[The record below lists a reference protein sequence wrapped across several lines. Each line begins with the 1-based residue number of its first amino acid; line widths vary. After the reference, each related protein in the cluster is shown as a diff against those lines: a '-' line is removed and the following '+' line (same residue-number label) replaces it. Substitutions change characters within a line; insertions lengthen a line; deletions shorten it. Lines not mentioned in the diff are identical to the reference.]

1 MPKCIKMD
9 RFRYI
14 SSEAWR
20 ALTAIEMG
28 LKNHE
33 VVPPELALKIS
44 HLRRSCIGFSHLVQ
58 EQLILNKLVAYE
70 TDNRHSMK
78 GYRLTNLGYDY
89 LALNQLFKSEQL
101 ASLGTMIGAGKESD
115 VYIATAG
122 ARCGRLSD
130 DSEDLLDEFPKE
142 GDAVVVKFHRL
153 GRTSFRKV
161 KEKREY
167 HQHRSSCSWL
177 YLDRLASRREFV
189 MMQSLRSKGIPVPI
203 PYTHNRNAVVMSYV
217 ADSLPLYRILPSILN
232 SNESALAR
240 SLYYQAKDILERV
253 ASLGLVH
260 GDLNEF
266 NLMVSDLDP
275 EQNMDISN
283 PKLVLIDFPQ
293 MISRDHKL
301 ANTIYERDAEGVV
314 NFFSRYFDIPL
325 DDLPSSL
332 DSIKRIDDVDL
343 HLKAPG
349 YISKNA
355 TNRHSQHTTE
365 DSLLGPV
372 ARLQLSSSENS
383 EVEESTCDSD
393 SDSVDSTTTNSQEN
407 DQSQIESDGKSD
419 SEEINHNKN
428 NKKDITSVQGTEIKT
443 KPTLITVEEIRERNR
458 RERRRQKQ
466 VDFNRQIKRHNR
478 AAIKRQGR
486 LNMKTEALLFG

>member
-14 SSEAWR
+14 TSEAWR
-20 ALTAIEMG
+20 ALIAIEMG

-58 EQLILNKLVAYE
+58 EQLILNRLVAYE

-89 LALNQLFKSEQL
+89 LALNQFFKSEQL
-101 ASLGTMIGAGKESD
+101 ESLGTMIGAGKESD
-115 VYIATAG
+115 VYIAAAG
-122 ARCGRLSD
+122 ARCGRPSD
-130 DSEDLLDEFPKE
+130 GSEGPLVDFPNE
-142 GDAVVVKFHRL
+142 GDSVVVKFHRL

-189 MMQSLRSKGIPVPI
+189 MMQSLRSNGIPVPI
-203 PYTHNRNAVVMSYV
+203 PYTHNRNAVVMSYI

-232 SNESALAR
+232 SNESAFAR
-240 SLYYQAKDILERV
+240 LLYYQAKNILERI

-275 EQNMDISN
+275 EENTEISN

-301 ANTIYERDAEGVV
+301 ANNIYERDAEGVV

-325 DDLPSSL
+325 NDLPSSL
-332 DSIKRIDDVDL
+332 DSIKRVDYVDV

-355 TNRHSQHTTE
+355 TNRHSKHTIE
-365 DSLLGPV
+365 DSLLGSV
-372 ARLQLSSSENS
+372 ARLQLSSLENS
-383 EVEESTCDSD
+383 EDEENTCDSD
-393 SDSVDSTTTNSQEN
+393 SDSIGSTTDSQEN
-407 DQSQIESDGKSD
+407 DQSQIEVNDQSNL
-419 SEEINHNKN
+419 EEINYNKN
-428 NKKDITSVQGTEIKT
+428 NKKDINSVQETKITT
-443 KPTLITVEEIRERNR
+443 KPALITVEEIRERNR
-458 RERRRQKQ
+458 RERRHQKQ

-478 AAIKRQGR
+478 AGIKRQGR
-486 LNMKTEALLFG
+486 LNMKAEALLFG

>member
-20 ALTAIEMG
+20 ALIAIEMG

-44 HLRRSCIGFSHLVQ
+44 HLRRSCTSFSHLVQ
-58 EQLILNKLVAYE
+58 EQLILNRLVAYE
-70 TDNRHSMK
+70 TDNKHSMK

-101 ASLGTMIGAGKESD
+101 TSLGTMIGAGKESD
-115 VYIATAG
+115 VYIAAAG
-122 ARCGRLSD
+122 ARCGRPSD
-130 DSEDLLDEFPKE
+130 GSESLLEEFPKE
-142 GDAVVVKFHRL
+142 EDLVVVKFHRL

-167 HQHRSSCSWL
+167 HQHRNNCSWL
-177 YLDRLASRREFV
+177 YLDRLASKREFI
-189 MMQSLRSKGIPVPI
+189 MMQSLWSNGIPVPI

-217 ADSLPLYRILPSILN
+217 ADSLPLYRILPSILS
-232 SNESALAR
+232 SNGSAFAQ
-240 SLYYQAKDILERV
+240 SLYYQAKEILERV

-260 GDLNEF
+260 GDFNEF

-275 EQNMDISN
+275 EKDEGISN

-301 ANTIYERDAEGVV
+301 ANAIYERDADGIV
-314 NFFSRYFDIPL
+314 NFFSRYFDIPS

-332 DSIKRIDDVDL
+332 DSIQRTDDVDV

-355 TNRHSQHTTE
+355 TNRHSRHTVE
-365 DSLLGPV
+365 DSLLGSV
-372 ARLQLSSSENS
+372 ARLRLSSLNNS
-383 EVEESTCDSD
+383 EVDEDINESESE
-393 SDSVDSTTTNSQEN
+393 SISSATNSQEN
-407 DQSQIESDGKSD
+407 DQSETESDDESN
-419 SEEINHNKN
+419 SEEIDNDEN
-428 NKKDITSVQGTEIKT
+428 NERDTTSMQSTKAKT
-443 KPTLITVEEIRERNR
+443 TPAVITVEEIRERNR
-458 RERRRQKQ
+458 RERRHQQQ

-486 LNMKTEALLFG
+486 LNMKFEALLFG

>member
-1 MPKCIKMD
+1 MTSRIYSEMSAADPHGTAITTSIN
-9 RFRYI
+9 RERESVTPRSREYNI
-14 SSEAWR
+14 SMR
-20 ALTAIEMG
+20 AKIEMG

-58 EQLILNKLVAYE
+58 EQLILNRLVAYE
-70 TDNRHSMK
+70 TDNRHW
-78 GYRLTNLGYDY
+78 YRLTNLGYDY
-89 LALNQLFKSEQL
+89 LALNQFFKSEQL
-101 ASLGTMIGAGKESD
+101 ESLGTMIGAGKESD
-115 VYIATAG
+115 VYIAAAG
-122 ARCGRLSD
+122 ARCGRSSD
-130 DSEDLLDEFPKE
+130 GSEGFLVDFPNE
-142 GDAVVVKFHRL
+142 GDSVVVKFHRL
-153 GRTSFRKV
+153 GRTSFRK
-161 KEKREY
+161 
-167 HQHRSSCSWL
+167 
-177 YLDRLASRREFV
+177 
-189 MMQSLRSKGIPVPI
+189 SLRSNGIPVPI
-203 PYTHNRNAVVMSYV
+203 PYTHNRNAVVMSYI

-232 SNESALAR
+232 SNGSAVAR
-240 SLYYQAKDILERV
+240 SLYYQAKNILERI

-275 EQNMDISN
+275 EENTEISN

-325 DDLPSSL
+325 NDLPSSL
-332 DSIKRIDDVDL
+332 DSIKRVDYVDVN
-343 HLKAPG
+343 LKAPG

-355 TNRHSQHTTE
+355 TNRHSKHTIE

-372 ARLQLSSSENS
+372 ARLQLSSLENS
-383 EVEESTCDSD
+383 EDEENTCDSD
-393 SDSVDSTTTNSQEN
+393 SDSIDSTTDSQEN
-407 DQSQIESDGKSD
+407 DQSQIEDDDKSNL
-419 SEEINHNKN
+419 EEINYNKN
-428 NKKDITSVQGTEIKT
+428 NKKDINSVQETKITT
-443 KPTLITVEEIRERNR
+443 KPAVITVEEIRERNR
-458 RERRRQKQ
+458 RERRHQKQ

-486 LNMKTEALLFG
+486 LNMKAEAILFG

>member
-14 SSEAWR
+14 SNEAWR
-20 ALTAIEMG
+20 ALIAIEMG

-33 VVPPELALKIS
+33 VVPLELALKIS
-44 HLRRSCIGFSHLVQ
+44 HLRRGCIGFSHLVQ
-58 EQLILNKLVAYE
+58 EQLILNRLVAYE
-70 TDNRHSMK
+70 TDNKHSMK

-101 ASLGTMIGAGKESD
+101 KSLGTMIGAGKESD
-115 VYIATAG
+115 VYIAAAG
-122 ARCGRLSD
+122 AQCGRPSD
-130 DSEDLLDEFPKE
+130 GSEGFLDDFPKE

-189 MMQSLRSKGIPVPI
+189 MMQSLRNNGIPVPT

-232 SNESALAR
+232 SNESAFAR
-240 SLYYQAKDILERV
+240 SLYYQAKNILKRI

-266 NLMVSDLDP
+266 NLMVSDLDL
-275 EQNMDISN
+275 EENSN

-325 DDLPSSL
+325 NDLPSSL
-332 DSIKRIDDVDL
+332 DSIKRIDDVDV

-365 DSLLGPV
+365 DSLLGSV
-372 ARLQLSSSENS
+372 ARLQLSSLESS
-383 EVEESTCDSD
+383 EVEENTCNSD
-393 SDSVDSTTTNSQEN
+393 SDSIDSTTDSEEN
-407 DQSQIESDGKSD
+407 DQSQIEDDDKSN
-419 SEEINHNKN
+419 SEEINYNKN
-428 NKKDITSVQGTEIKT
+428 NEKDITSVQETITT
-443 KPTLITVEEIRERNR
+443 KRALITVEEIRERNR